1 MTRMHLYLCDMMRQS
16 KEGGTAEGLPTRPE
30 QNIWG
35 IRRRPVVEETRGAT
49 SEHGSSRLGERRAR
63 SGASEFSALGKT
75 SVVSKPLA

>member
-1 MTRMHLYLCDMMRQS
+1 MSPIKERMGSQALVP
-16 KEGGTAEGLPTRPE
+16 ARPQ
-30 QNIWG
+30 QNILR

-63 SGASEFSALGKT
+63 SGASEFSTLGKT